1 MFGLGPHTRPAY
13 KNSREEPFELPT
25 FELRVDTDGC
35 QRSSIDLKLRFDT
48 DALCGRLG
56 LDGLFWFYSGCCLA
70 FAIFAVVWVP
80 ETQGKSV
87 EDILKAM

>member
-1 MFGLGPHTRPAY
+1 MSCQHLSCVLTLTAA
-13 KNSREEPFELPT
+13 NVLQSILSCVLTPT
-25 FELRVDTDGC
+25 ALRV
-35 QRSSIDLKLRFDT
+35 
-48 DALCGRLG
+48 RLG

>member
-1 MFGLGPHTRPAY
+1 MLTPR
-13 KNSREEPFELPT
+13 
-25 FELRVDTDGC
+25 
-35 QRSSIDLKLRFDT
+35 
-48 DALCGRLG
+48 ALHVRLG